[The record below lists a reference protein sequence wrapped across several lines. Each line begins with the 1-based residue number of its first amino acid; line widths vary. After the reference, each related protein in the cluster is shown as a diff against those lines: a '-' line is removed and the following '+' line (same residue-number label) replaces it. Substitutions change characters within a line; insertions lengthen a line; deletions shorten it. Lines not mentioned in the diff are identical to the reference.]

1 MGTGIFTTARLTHA
15 TPAATYAHVPNRNW
29 ESDASLPAAAR
40 EAGCRDIASQFID
53 FARERGAPQVV
64 LAGGAREFLPNE
76 EVMPGVRGKR
86 KDGRNLVTEWQA
98 LNPAGAFV
106 HDTRQLEDA
115 RGKSPVLALF
125 ELSHLTYAH
134 ARNPSPEGEPALDA
148 MTSFTPEPLSRNP
161 DR

>member
-64 LAGGAREFLPNE
+64 LAGGAPEFLPHA
-76 EVMPGVRGKR
+76 EVMPVVRRQR
-86 KDGRNLVTEWQA
+86 KHGRTPVPEVHA
-98 LNPAGAFV
+98 HHPPAPCSSEERPAGKEW
-106 HDTRQLEDA
+106 DN
-115 RGKSPVLALF
+115 KCK
-125 ELSHLTYAH
+125 
-134 ARNPSPEGEPALDA
+134 
-148 MTSFTPEPLSRNP
+148 
-161 DR
+161 